1 MAFVEDWLK
10 AFNARDRDALAE
22 LIDDEFVYVR
32 HQSGND
38 IAKEEMVN
46 IWSKEGPR
54 PERRDFRVIYENDA
68 VAVTHQF
75 MDFPSGAREAVMM
88 VMLLKNGKLVRM
100 ETGATPMNSQP

>member
-1 MAFVEDWLK
+1 MAFVENWLK
-10 AFNARDRDALAE
+10 AFNARDRDTLTQ
-22 LIDDEFVYVR
+22 LIDDDFVYVR

-54 PERRDFRVIYENDA
+54 PERKNFRVIYENDDI
-68 VAVTHQF
+68 AVTHQF

-88 VMLLKNGKLVRM
+88 VMLLKDGKLARM
-100 ETGATPMNSQP
+100 ETGATPMDS